1 MGERLVARRHVRW
14 LLARG
19 IREATRA
26 PGGPQRWLAHGT
38 IDDRRLGVAFIES
51 ASAILVL
58 TVLDFDR

>member
-1 MGERLVARRHVRW
+1 MGERLIARRDVRW

-19 IREATRA
+19 IREETRTS
-26 PGGPQRWLAHGT
+26 GGPQRWLAHGT
-38 IDDRRLGVAFIES
+38 SGDRRLGVAFIES